1 MASRRHARP
10 RADNNKAITEAEL
23 AAVAP
28 SLYSRPALWPDLTLP
43 ADARTRAHGA
53 PWTAYWSLRLGA
65 LADPAADRAVLEQ
78 AWAAFDARGDRLG
91 ALLAVAAAIETY
103 YYDETALEPLDG
115 WIERLDRALGRN
127 SHPWPNPECGAEV
140 MACGNGVLLRQPA
153 HPRLADWAA
162 LGPRSLPQ
170 LAHGPSRIKYAAFVV
185 QYHLWRGDF
194 AASAVMIDALPGV
207 DLSLLR
213 PPEAL
218 LWLQGVAAHARFTA
232 GFERGR
238 AAVQEALAL
247 IERHGLASQA
257 YAAHAYGAALAL
269 AAHDA
274 DGAAKHLDA
283 IRRMLG
289 GRSQADQTHYW
300 HMSAG
305 LALLRGETQTA
316 VALARS
322 TLAQSDDIGGPYR
335 SAAHHLSLAGAL
347 LAAGDHAGALAEARA
362 TMEGAHSIEAALSL
376 FSAGLIASHALDA
389 LGQPAEAE
397 RWLAESLALGA
408 ARDYPIT
415 GGWWMP
421 EVLAGRVA
429 RALAAG
435 IEPRYAQRLARRG
448 GLRCPDPTLE
458 AWPWPLVLH
467 GFGRF
472 EVWRDGQPLA
482 AGGARTP
489 QRPLDLL
496 RALLAHG
503 GASLPVGTA
512 LEWLWPE
519 ADHEQQR
526 KAFDAALLRLRR
538 LLGDDSL
545 LVLDG
550 GLLRLDRTRGW
561 SDVAAL
567 ADLDAGVPADADVP
581 ALRARAERLLHLV
594 PGPLLEG
601 LDAPWALAAR
611 ERARRRFVLALV
623 PIAERLEAQSPRE
636 ACRLYER
643 ALQADPLAESLS
655 RRLINAQ
662 LAQGQR
668 AEALRAW
675 HHCKAMLSLHGTA
688 LSDESIA
695 LARRAGFPL

>member
-1 MASRRHARP
+1 MASRRSARP
-10 RADNNKAITEAEL
+10 RGDNNTAITEAEL

-28 SLYSRPALWPDLTLP
+28 SLYSRPALWPDVVLP
-43 ADARTRAHGA
+43 VDARERAHGA
-53 PWTAYWSLRLGA
+53 PWTAYWAVRMGT
-65 LADPAADRAVLEQ
+65 LADPAADRALLEQ
-78 AWAAFDARGDRLG
+78 AHAAFDARGDHLG
-91 ALLAVAAAIETY
+91 ALLAAAAAIETY
-103 YYDETALEPLDG
+103 YYDETELEPLDA
-115 WIERLDRALGRN
+115 WILRLDHTLRRSRPA
-127 SHPWPNPECGAEV
+127 WPNAECGAEI
-140 MACGNGVLLRQPA
+140 MACGSGILLRQPA
-153 HPRLADWAA
+153 HARLAEWAA
-162 LGPRSLPQ
+162 QAPRVLPH
-170 LAHGPSRIKYAAFVV
+170 LVHGPSRIKYAAFVV

-194 AASAVMIDALPGV
+194 AASAAVVDSLPGV
-207 DLSLLR
+207 DLSHLR

-238 AAVQEALAL
+238 AAVAEALAL
-247 IERHGLASQA
+247 VERHGLAAQA
-257 YAAHAYGAALAL
+257 YAAHAHGAALAL

-274 DGAAKHLDA
+274 DAAARHLDA
-283 IRRMLG
+283 MRATLAH
-289 GRSQADQTHYW
+289 RSQADQTHYW

-305 LALLRGETQTA
+305 LALLRGEPQTA

-322 TLAQSDDIGGPYR
+322 TLEQSRDIGGPYR
-335 SAAHHLSLAGAL
+335 SAAHRLSLAGAL
-347 LAAGDHAGALAEARA
+347 LAAGDHAGALTEARA

-389 LGQPAEAE
+389 LGQRAEAD
-397 RWLAESLALGA
+397 RWLAESMALGA
-408 ARDYPIT
+408 ARDYALT

-421 EVLAGRVA
+421 DMLAGRVA
-429 RALAAG
+429 RALVAG
-435 IEPRYAQRLARRG
+435 IEPRYARRLAQRAR
-448 GLRCPDPTLE
+448 LRCPDPALE
-458 AWPWPLVLH
+458 AWPWPLLLR
-467 GFGRF
+467 GFGSF
-472 EVWRDGQPLA
+472 AAWRDGEQLSA
-482 AGGARTP
+482 SGARTP

-503 GASLPVGTA
+503 GVSMPVATA

-545 LVLDG
+545 LLLDSG
-550 GLLRLDRTRGW
+550 QLLLDRTRAW

-567 ADLDAGVPADADVP
+567 AEHDGPPAAGDDTP
-581 ALRARAERLLHLV
+581 ALLARAARLLRLV
-594 PGPLLEG
+594 PGPLLDG

-623 PIAERLEAQSPRE
+623 PIAERLEAQAPRE

-655 RRLINAQ
+655 RRLITAQ

-675 HHCKAMLSLHGTA
+675 HHCKAMLTLHGTA
-688 LSDESIA
+688 LSDESVA
-695 LARRAGFPL
+695 LARQAGFPL

>member
-1 MASRRHARP
+1 MASRRSARP
-10 RADNNKAITEAEL
+10 RAENNKTIGEADL

-28 SLYSRPALWPDLTLP
+28 SLYSRPALWPDLVLP
-43 ADARTRAHGA
+43 ADARERAHGA
-53 PWTAYWSLRLGA
+53 PWTAYWALRLGT
-65 LADPAADRAVLEQ
+65 LADPAADRALLEQ
-78 AWAAFDARGDRLG
+78 LHAAFETRGDRLG
-91 ALLAVAAAIETY
+91 ALLATAAAIETY
-103 YYDETALEPLDG
+103 YYDETALEPLDA
-115 WIERLDRALGRN
+115 WIDRLDRALRR
-127 SHPWPNPECGAEV
+127 SVPPWPNADCGAEV
-140 MACGNGVLLRQPA
+140 MACGSGIVLRQPS
-153 HPRLADWAA
+153 HPRLAEWAA
-162 LGPRSLPQ
+162 QAPRLLPQ

-194 AASAVMIDALPGV
+194 AASAVVVDALPGV

-213 PPEAL
+213 PLEAL
-218 LWLQGVAAHARFTA
+218 LWLQSVAAHARFTA

-238 AAVQEALAL
+238 AAVAEALAL
-247 IERHGLASQA
+247 IERHGLGPQA
-257 YAAHAYGAALAL
+257 YAAHAHGAALAL

-274 DGAAKHLDA
+274 EAATRHLDA
-283 IRRMLG
+283 MRHTLD

-305 LALLRGETQTA
+305 LALLRGEPQTA

-322 TLAQSDDIGGPYR
+322 TLEQSLDIGGPYR
-335 SAAHHLSLAGAL
+335 SAAHRLSLACAL

-362 TMEGAHSIEAALSL
+362 TMEGAHSIDAALSL

-389 LGQPAEAE
+389 LGQHAEAE

-408 ARDYPIT
+408 ARDYALM

-421 EVLAGRVA
+421 EMLAGRIA
-429 RALAAG
+429 RALGAG
-435 IEPRYAQRLARRG
+435 IEPRYAQRLARRAK
-448 GLRCPDPTLE
+448 LPCPDPALE
-458 AWPWPLVLH
+458 AWPWPVVLH

-472 EVWRDGQPLA
+472 GVWRDGEALA
-482 AGGARTP
+482 ASGARTP

-503 GASLPVGTA
+503 GVSLPVTTA
-512 LEWLWPE
+512 LEWLWPD

-550 GLLRLDRTRGW
+550 GLLLLDRTRCW

-567 ADLDAGVPADADVP
+567 TEMEASVPAGADKT
-581 ALRARAERLLHLV
+581 ALLAHADRLLHLV
-594 PGPLLEG
+594 PGPLLDG
-601 LDAPWALAAR
+601 LDAPWALAER
-611 ERARRRFVLALV
+611 ERARRRFVLALA
-623 PIAERLEAQSPRE
+623 PIAERLEAQAPRE

-655 RRLINAQ
+655 RRLIAAQ

-675 HHCKAMLSLHGTA
+675 HHCKAMLSLHGAA
-688 LSDESIA
+688 LSDESLA
-695 LARRAGFPL
+695 LARQAGFPL